1 MLAEKEKAEECG
13 HKMARGNRIQ
23 LKRETVGQ
31 DCQKGTGKKYHVAM
45 VTSPRELQTLGEQDG
60 EQGGVSSLP
69 SLKAQQKGTLVLEHV
84 SQYIPQALFKHLL
97 SSKGTYLMLR
107 KLPLFLLQC
116 VFYATLWLGYG
127 K

>member
-1 MLAEKEKAEECG
+1 MAAGKEKAEECG
-13 HKMARGNRIQ
+13 HKMARGNRVQ

-31 DCQKGTGKKYHVAM
+31 GCQKGIGKKYHVAM
-45 VTSPRELQTLGEQDG
+45 VTSPRELKTLA

-69 SLKAQQKGTLVLEHV
+69 SPFLPAERNPGPRTRL
-84 SQYIPQALFKHLL
+84 SQYIPQAFFKHLL

-116 VFYATLWLGYG
+116 VFYATL
-127 K
+127 